1 MKYPE
6 AILFAYPPKDI
17 QVAARR
23 GTAEWTAEIAAR
35 EATAYQRG
43 VVEGERRLNEQLVR
57 QRGELLELQNGV
69 LAALTQAVHKTIHD
83 AEVGLI
89 ELALETAR
97 KLVNDLPIDGE
108 MVAAAVRAAL
118 DEAEGATE
126 INVHLHPD
134 DLACLQ
140 AMNPPAVVTK
150 GGGPQAHFHASPE
163 VTRGGCLV
171 YTCLGSIDSRRET
184 RLDLIRQALKHE

>member
-1 MKYPE
+1 MRYPE
-6 AILFAYPPKDI
+6 AILFAQPPKE
-17 QVAARR
+17 VVLAPRR
-23 GTAEWTAEIAAR
+23 GRAEWTAEIAAR
-35 EATAYQRG
+35 EAAAFQKG

-69 LAALTQAVHKTIHD
+69 LSALTQAVHKTIHD
-83 AEVGLI
+83 AEAGLI

-97 KLVNDLPIDGE
+97 KLVGDLPVDGE

-118 DEAEGATE
+118 AEAEGATK
-126 INVHLHPD
+126 IDVHLHPE
-134 DLACLQ
+134 DLARLQ
-140 AMNPPAVVTK
+140 AMNPPAVVST
-150 GGGPQAHFHASPE
+150 GNGPQAHFHASAE

-171 YTCLGSIDSRRET
+171 YTNLGTIDARRET